1 MGKYEALTK
10 DIFSIFGSTQWI
22 TENVKTIPANFVYP
36 PGQKTFIRVSVLP
49 SGKGIN
55 LVSASGVL
63 IVDIF
68 TPAGEGPQPA
78 MLIADK
84 LDRHLAAQS
93 VLTGES
99 RTQFGSSA
107 FDLKGIDSA
116 DSTLFRSVYTLPFS
130 YFGASQ

>member
-10 DIFSIFGSTQWI
+10 DILAIFGTPEWLAEGI
-22 TENVKTIPANFVYP
+22 KTYPANFVYATGP
-36 PGQKTFIRVSVLP
+36 KTFLRVNVLP

-68 TPAGEGPQPA
+68 TPAGGGPQPA

-84 LDRHLAAQS
+84 LDLYLAAKS
-93 VLTGES
+93 VEIGS
-99 RTQFGSSA
+99 ARTQFGSSA
-107 FDLKGIDSA
+107 FDLKGIDGA
-116 DSTLFRSVYTLPFS
+116 DPTLYRSVYTLPFS